1 MPVTVPSV
9 PSAAPPV
16 GDGAARV
23 ARARRVARRALR
35 RHRRTLGAVLVAAAV
50 LVLAGQLRPPP
61 PPTVPVVVAAR
72 DLPAATLL
80 TGDDVTVVQV
90 PVDAAAPS
98 AFSHPDAVVGEVLA
112 APVAAGEALSSVRLR
127 GASLLTGQAE
137 GSVALPV
144 RLSDAGAAVLLS
156 PGDRIDLLTA
166 RPDGEVSRG
175 VTVAE
180 ALPVLLVP
188 GGGAGPGT
196 GIGALTSG
204 TGAGATGEAGG
215 GLVVVAA
222 LPGQARE
229 VVAASADGPL
239 WFTLAP

>member
-1 MPVTVPSV
+1 V
-9 PSAAPPV
+9 
-16 GDGAARV
+16 
-23 ARARRVARRALR
+23 R

-72 DLPAATLL
+72 DLAASTVL
-80 TGDDVTVVQV
+80 TADDVTVVRV
-90 PVDAAAPS
+90 PPEAAAPT
-98 AFSHPDAVVGEVLA
+98 ALPQPDAVVGEVLA

-127 GASLLTGQAE
+127 GASLLTGQPE

-156 PGDRIDLLTA
+156 PGDHIDLVAA
-166 RPDGEVSRG
+166 RTDGESSRG

-180 ALPVLLVP
+180 HLPVLLVP
-188 GGGAGPGT
+188 GGAVPAT
-196 GIGALTSG
+196 GVDALTSG
-204 TGAGATGEAGG
+204 AGAGSAADAGG

-222 LPGQARE
+222 LPAQARD

-239 WFTLAP
+239 WFTLDP